1 MDQLSLESTTARH
14 TRGVE
19 RARLDGG
26 LHRAAGLV
34 LVTAV
39 AEAAALGKLVDI
51 RERPADT
58 AFGLPQLDLAQARRV
73 DHHAATRKADQLAR
87 HRGVPA
93 DAVAADLAR
102 RQAVGT
108 KQSVDERRLS
118 HTRRSDE
125 RDGLAGAEVC
135 VQLLEPVPS
144 DGTCD

>member
-1 MDQLSLESTTARH
+1 RWVVRRPATRRGAAVRPPQGARP
-14 TRGVE
+14 
-19 RARLDGG
+19 RAP
-26 LHRAAGLV
+26 GLV
-34 LVTAV
+34 LVRGL
-39 AEAAALGKLVDI
+39 AEGAALGKLVDL

-125 RDGLAGAEVC
+125 RDGLAGAE
-135 VQLLEPVPS
+135 
-144 DGTCD
+144 